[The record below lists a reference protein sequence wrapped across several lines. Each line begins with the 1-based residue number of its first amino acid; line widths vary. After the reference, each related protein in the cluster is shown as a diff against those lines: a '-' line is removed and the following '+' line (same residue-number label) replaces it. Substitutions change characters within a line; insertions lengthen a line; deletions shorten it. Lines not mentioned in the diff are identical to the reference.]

1 MKVCIITPDFPIGIG
16 GGRGGAGTYSETL
29 TRALVGRGVEV
40 HVVIYGEFR
49 STQTLQS
56 AIGVHLHFVEL
67 PWVRCFSSVF
77 PGLWQSV
84 RLAWF
89 LRTLDQKHR
98 FDVFEMYNDEGV
110 TLFSVAL
117 FKERVVF
124 RMHSSI
130 RQHIVHKGEA
140 LNWRRNFSIWL
151 DRRAARTAR
160 HWVTH
165 SEFHS
170 AEMASEY
177 GLERSQ
183 VVVIPHCTWPE
194 SCVKPIA
201 PAPVVAYIGSLDRRK
216 GIDVFLKAAPA
227 ILSSCPSVR
236 LLVIGRDT
244 GFSKDKPWKQ
254 WFEDTY
260 GSDPRIDFTGYT
272 SDERLQK
279 LWENIGIL
287 VVPSRY
293 ESFGLAV
300 IEGFSRAKAVITTR
314 AAALPEVAGD
324 GAILVEPGNS
334 IDLAEA
340 VIDLLEDPAR
350 AARTAVQGYERYL
363 RSYTPEIFA
372 ERIMKLYSGI
382 AVSSNC

>member
-1 MKVCIITPDFPIGIG
+1 
-16 GGRGGAGTYSETL
+16 
-29 TRALVGRGVEV
+29 
-40 HVVIYGEFR
+40 
-49 STQTLQS
+49 
-56 AIGVHLHFVEL
+56 
-67 PWVRCFSSVF
+67 
-77 PGLWQSV
+77 
-84 RLAWF
+84 
-89 LRTLDQKHR
+89 
-98 FDVFEMYNDEGV
+98 
-110 TLFSVAL
+110 
-117 FKERVVF
+117 
-124 RMHSSI
+124 
-130 RQHIVHKGEA
+130 
-140 LNWRRNFSIWL
+140 
-151 DRRAARTAR
+151 
-160 HWVTH
+160 
-165 SEFHS
+165 
-170 AEMASEY
+170 
-177 GLERSQ
+177 
-183 VVVIPHCTWPE
+183 
-194 SCVKPIA
+194 
-201 PAPVVAYIGSLDRRK
+201 VVAYIGSLDRRK